1 MMEGECSSSC
11 VLACC
16 SLGRSIWETELLRMV
31 NPTFITGPWEEL
43 DKDEGC
49 LKSSGTILLDTT
61 AIGSLILRAIIINLT
76 KIHIFAK

>member
-1 MMEGECSSSC
+1 MMERKCSSSC
-11 VLACC
+11 VCS